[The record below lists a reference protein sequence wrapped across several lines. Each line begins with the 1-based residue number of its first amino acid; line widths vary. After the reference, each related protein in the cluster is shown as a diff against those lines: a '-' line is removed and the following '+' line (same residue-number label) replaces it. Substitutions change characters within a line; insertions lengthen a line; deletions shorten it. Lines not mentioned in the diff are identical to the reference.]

1 MGSGDAKE
9 TKRQVKGLK
18 RKQNEKEG
26 QDNIKKRCQSEEL
39 LMMSKLE
46 MTPEEAEYE
55 SLCCLPPPPGEPMF
69 PDIDSVETSD
79 KEEEDTQQEEVR

>member
-9 TKRQVKGLK
+9 TKRRVKGLK

-26 QDNIKKRCQSEEL
+26 QDNIKKRCQSDNL
-39 LMMSKLE
+39 LMMSKFE

-55 SLCCLPPPPGEPMF
+55 HCVVCHLHLVNLCFL
-69 PDIDSVETSD
+69 I
-79 KEEEDTQQEEVR
+79 